1 MAHFKKKRG
10 KSTPAISTAS
20 LPDIIFMLL
29 FFFMVVTVMREGER
43 MVQVVVPMATQLEK
57 LEKKSLVNTVYIGRP
72 TQKYQSIYGTRPR
85 VQLDDKFSN
94 HLDGD
99 IALFLEQHKLR
110 VNEQLWG
117 QITTSI
123 RADRDVTMGI
133 VTDVKTALRKS
144 NQLKINY
151 SATLDA
157 ARMAT
162 SPN

>member
-10 KSTPAISTAS
+10 KATPTVSTAS

-43 MVQVVVPMATQLEK
+43 KVQVTVPVATQLEK
-57 LEKKSLVNTVYIGRP
+57 LEKKSLVNTIYIGRP
-72 TQKYQSIYGTRPR
+72 IKKYQSIYGTKPR

-99 IALFLEQHKLR
+99 IALFLEQHKLK

-117 QITTSI
+117 QIITSI

-133 VTDVKTALRKS
+133 VTDVKTALRKAG
-144 NQLKINY
+144 QLKINY
-151 SATLDA
+151 SATMDPTGMS
-157 ARMAT
+157 RM
-162 SPN
+162 N

>member
-10 KSTPAISTAS
+10 KSTPKVSTAS

-43 MVQVVVPMATQLEK
+43 KVQVTVPKASQLEK
-57 LEKKSLVNTVYIGRP
+57 LEKKSLVNTIYIGRP
-72 TQKYQSIYGTRPR
+72 IKKYQNIYGTRPR

-99 IALFLEQHKLR
+99 IALFLEQHKLK

-117 QITTSI
+117 QIITSL
-123 RADRDVTMGI
+123 RADGDVTMGI
-133 VTDVKTALRKS
+133 VTDVKTALRKA

-151 SATLDA
+151 SAMPDGSKMKT
-157 ARMAT
+157 M
-162 SPN
+162 N